1 MNQPFIIGVSGGSGS
16 GKTLFCSHLKERFP
30 STSIDIFALDNYYLP
45 IEKQPKDASG
55 EANFDTPHSF
65 DLVQLKKDLTRIRSG
80 ESIEVPKYEYNIE
93 RGAEKPMV
101 KVQAAPI
108 ILFEG
113 IFSCYFDELSELI
126 DLKVYVDAPL
136 WLMLKR
142 RIERDEVE
150 RGYGNLEETLERYQN
165 HVAPA
170 FERYIEPLRYKADMV
185 IPNIN
190 HFDRGLNVIEAF
202 LKHQVGEN

>member
-16 GKTLFCSHLKERFP
+16 GKSLFCSHLKERFP
-30 STSIDIFALDNYYLP
+30 TTSIEIFALDNYYLP
-45 IEKQPKDASG
+45 YEQQPKDRQG
-55 EANFDTPHSF
+55 EANFDTPKSF
-65 DLVQLKKDLTRIRSG
+65 DLDQLRKDLTKIRSG
-80 ESIEVPKYEYNIE
+80 ENVEVEKYEYNIE
-93 RGAEKPMV
+93 RGAEKPKIQV
-101 KVQAAPI
+101 NAAPI

-113 IFSCYFDELSELI
+113 IFSCYFDELTDLI

-150 RGYGNLEETLERYQN
+150 RGYGNLEETLQRYQN

-170 FERYIEPLRYKADMV
+170 FERYIEPLRYQADLV

-190 HFDRGLNVIEAF
+190 HFDRGLNVLESF
-202 LKHQVGEN
+202 LKHQVS

>member
-16 GKTLFCSHLKERFP
+16 GKSLFCNHLKDRFP
-30 STSIDIFALDNYYLP
+30 TSAIDIFALDNYYLP
-45 IEKQPKDASG
+45 YKQQPQDDQG
-55 EANFDTPHSF
+55 EANFDTPNSF
-65 DLVQLKKDLTRIRSG
+65 DLEQLRKDLAKIRSG
-80 ESIEVPKYEYNIE
+80 ESVEVEKYEYNID
-93 RGAEKPMV
+93 RGAAKPIV
-101 KVQAAPI
+101 TVNAAPI

-113 IFSCYFDELSELI
+113 IFSCYFEELSNLI

-142 RIERDEVE
+142 RIQRDEVE

-170 FERYIEPLRYKADMV
+170 FERYIEPLRYQADLV
-185 IPNIN
+185 IPNFN
-190 HFDRGLNVIEAF
+190 HFDRGLNVLESF
-202 LKHQVGEN
+202 LRHKIS

>member
-1 MNQPFIIGVSGGSGS
+1 MNQPYIIGVSGGSGS
-16 GKTLFCSHLKERFP
+16 GKSLFCSHLKDRFP
-30 STSIDIFALDNYYLP
+30 TESIDVFALDNYYLP
-45 IEKQPKDASG
+45 YEEQPKDVHG
-55 EANFDTPHSF
+55 DANFDTPQSF
-65 DLVQLKKDLTRIRSG
+65 DLQQLKRDLAQIRSG
-80 ESIEVPKYEYNIE
+80 ENVQVEKYEYNID

-101 KVQAAPI
+101 TVRAAPI

-113 IFSCYFDELSELI
+113 IFSCYFEELTDLI

-142 RIERDEVE
+142 RIQRDEVE

-170 FERYIEPLRYKADMV
+170 FEHYIEPLRYQADLV
-185 IPNIN
+185 VPNFN
-190 HFDRGLNVIEAF
+190 HFDRALNVLESF
-202 LKHQVGEN
+202 LKHKIS

>member
-16 GKTLFCSHLKERFP
+16 GKSLFCSHLKERFP
-30 STSIDIFALDNYYLP
+30 TESIDVFALDNYYLP
-45 IEKQPKDASG
+45 YEQQPRDDKG
-55 EANFDTPHSF
+55 EANFDTPQSF
-65 DLVQLKKDLTRIRSG
+65 NLEQLKRDLATIRSG
-80 ESIEVPKYEYNIE
+80 ENVQVEKYEYNID

-101 KVQAAPI
+101 TVRAAPI

-113 IFSCYFDELSELI
+113 IFSCYFEELSDLL

-142 RIERDEVE
+142 RIQRDEVE
-150 RGYGNLEETLERYQN
+150 RGYGNLEETLERYQD

-170 FERYIEPLRYKADMV
+170 FERYIAPLRYQADMV
-185 IPNIN
+185 IPNFN
-190 HFDRGLNVIEAF
+190 HFDRALDVLASF
-202 LKHQVGEN
+202 LKHKIS